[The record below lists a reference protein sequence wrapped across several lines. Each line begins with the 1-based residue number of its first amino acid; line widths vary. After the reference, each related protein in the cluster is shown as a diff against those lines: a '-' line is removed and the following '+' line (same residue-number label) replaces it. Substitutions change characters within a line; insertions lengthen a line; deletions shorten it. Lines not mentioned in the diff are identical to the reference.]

1 MSGGLGYKRFY
12 GGIAYWYFRCAGSY
26 LAALPGRPSL
36 QDVEKS
42 LDDSEKRMME
52 KMHKMQ
58 VVMEGKLQECNLQ
71 DMEKSLKVMQEKSL
85 QDMEKSLDDSEKRMM
100 EKMQQLQ
107 AENNRLL
114 IAEVLKAVQQ
124 QSPKLAFDP

>member
-52 KMHKMQ
+52 KM
-58 VVMEGKLQECNLQ
+58 
-71 DMEKSLKVMQEKSL
+71 
-85 QDMEKSLDDSEKRMM
+85 
-100 EKMQQLQ
+100 QQLQ

-114 IAEVLKAVQQ
+114 IAQVLKAVQQ